1 MADTMIS
8 MDLKLA
14 DTFNVGELMP
24 EDLIEIDGVVCEV
37 VAIDSLKEGYA
48 INYLDEYGEA
58 EVIEVDDD
66 ATFNL
71 YVYIDE

>member
-1 MADTMIS
+1 MAATIIS

-14 DTFNVGELMP
+14 DTFNVSELMP

-37 VAIDSLKEGYA
+37 VAIDALKEGYA

-71 YVYIDE
+71 YVYIDD

>member
-1 MADTMIS
+1 MIS

-24 EDLIEIDGVVCEV
+24 EDLIEIDGVVCEIV
-37 VAIDSLKEGYA
+37 SIDALKEGYA
-48 INYLDEYGEA
+48 INYLDEYGES